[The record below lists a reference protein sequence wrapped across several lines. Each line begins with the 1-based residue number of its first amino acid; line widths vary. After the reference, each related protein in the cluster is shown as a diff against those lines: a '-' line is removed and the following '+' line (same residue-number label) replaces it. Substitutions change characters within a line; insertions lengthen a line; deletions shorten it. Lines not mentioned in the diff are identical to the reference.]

1 MGKRPD
7 GNKIYVIRYKDSN
20 VYVKNAGGRP
30 RYAKIAGG
38 QPLYINERGFP
49 TADVGNAEMFSTK
62 IDAYRKSVFW
72 KLDKDTIV
80 EEV

>member
-7 GNKIYVIRYKDSN
+7 SNKIYVIRYKDSYK
-20 VYVKNAGGRP
+20 YVKNGG
-30 RYAKIAGG
+30 GL
-38 QPLYINERGFP
+38 PLYVDDYGFP
-49 TADVGNAEMFSTK
+49 TADVGNAEMFSTS

>member
-7 GNKIYVIRYKDSN
+7 GNKIYVIRIKDNSD
-20 VYVKNAGGRP
+20 VYVKIADGRP
-30 RYAKIAGG
+30 RYAKISGG
-38 QPLYINERGFP
+38 RPLYVNERGFP

-72 KLDKDTIV
+72 KLDKKQL
-80 EEV
+80 